1 MMHCAPFLCTAG
13 SCWRLAVCCAATR
26 HQKSCPVQDRSRKV
40 EPCLVLAHTTF
51 TEPHQ
56 CLGCQA
62 MCKLEVQTQEGT
74 SQQAVLR
81 QLVCRQKD
89 EREPLNLL
97 SSVLLLQAILAWL
110 AYYNQSMGFSP
121 QVLWGMPDVNKECL
135 HFACV
140 RISHVL

>member
-1 MMHCAPFLCTAG
+1 
-13 SCWRLAVCCAATR
+13 
-26 HQKSCPVQDRSRKV
+26 
-40 EPCLVLAHTTF
+40 
-51 TEPHQ
+51 
-56 CLGCQA
+56 
-62 MCKLEVQTQEGT
+62 MCKLEVQAQEGT

-121 QVLWGMPDVNKECL
+121 QVLWEMPDVNKECL
-135 HFACV
+135 NFACV